1 MPLANPLYYP
11 FAVLIG
17 AIALVVGVRVVNVP
31 RVVMVPTAIV
41 VATVGA
47 AVLKAREP
55 ETLGLDN
62 PELEREL
69 QEVRQQA
76 IALVERANLFRE
88 EATRLLT
95 TSGQIEL
102 LATVQYA
109 CDRTAELPAKID
121 QLVSRMHGSDSL
133 LSVTELQQQLQE
145 VEAKVEHSSGA
156 ARSQL
161 VKLEASLEHN
171 IQLARQGQDA
181 RQAQVVSLS
190 TLILDAAGVLQ
201 ALQNRL
207 RTADLTN
214 VTEAMEL
221 RSLSDELRATQE
233 NVDLLVSSG
242 GQ

>member
-1 MPLANPLYYP
+1 MQLANPLYYP
-11 FAVLIG
+11 FAILIG
-17 AIALVVGVRVVNVP
+17 AIVLVLGVRVANGP
-31 RVVMVPTAIV
+31 RAVMVPAAIV

-55 ETLGLDN
+55 ITLGLDN
-62 PELEREL
+62 PALEREL
-69 QEVRQQA
+69 QSVRQQA
-76 IALVERANLFRE
+76 IALVERTHLFQE

-95 TSGQIEL
+95 TSGQIDL

-121 QLVSRMHGSDSL
+121 QLISRMRGSDSL
-133 LSVTELQQQLQE
+133 LSVTDLQQQLQE
-145 VEAKVEHSSGA
+145 VETKVERSSGA
-156 ARSQL
+156 AKSQL
-161 VKLEASLEHN
+161 VKLSESLERN

-207 RTADLTN
+207 RTADLN
-214 VTEAMEL
+214 NATETMEL

-233 NVDLLVSSG
+233 NVDVLVSSG
-242 GQ
+242 GT

>member
-1 MPLANPLYYP
+1 MKFANPLYYP
-11 FAVLIG
+11 LAVLVG
-17 AIALVVGVRVVNVP
+17 AIALVIGVRMANVP

-47 AVLKAREP
+47 AVLKAQEP

-76 IALVERANLFRE
+76 IALVERARLFQQ

-109 CDRTAELPAKID
+109 CDRTRELPAKID
-121 QLVSRMHGSDSL
+121 QLISRMQGTDSL

-145 VEAKVEHSSGA
+145 VEAKIERSSGVA
-156 ARSQL
+156 QNQL
-161 VKLEASLEHN
+161 VKLGESLEHN

-201 ALQNRL
+201 ELQNRL
-207 RTADLTN
+207 RTSDLTN
-214 VTEAMEL
+214 ATEAMEL

-233 NVDLLVSSG
+233 NVDLLVSNR
-242 GQ
+242 Q